1 MLWRWLTGL
10 ILLVMASTA
19 QATPN
24 YNGYHN
30 VADCSSISGWAWDA
44 NKRTQ
49 PINVDIYDG
58 STLISTLP
66 AATFDQGLL
75 NWGFGDGRHAFS
87 IATPASLLDG
97 KWHLITVKYGG
108 TQTNLN
114 STPIALSCI
123 APGVATPN
131 YNGYHNVADCSSISG
146 WAWDANKRTQPINV
160 DIYDGSTLISTLPAA
175 TFDQGLLNWGFGD
188 GRHAF
193 SIATPASLL
202 DGKWHLITV
211 KYGGTQT
218 ALNNSPR
225 AINACTAAAQAK
237 VYYIHAD
244 QLDTPRVITDTA
256 GNVVWQW
263 DNVDP
268 FGNNMANENPSGLG
282 AFKFDL
288 RFPGQVADRE
298 TNTFY
303 NTYRDAYDS
312 ASGRYTQFDPIGLR
326 GGINGYVYVL
336 NNPLRYTD
344 PTGLLVP
351 LVIPGICAAGGC
363 EAIIVA
369 GGIMMSTPGGK
380 AIKSIA
386 QKIKE
391 LCTPDDKDPCD
402 EQQELE
408 EAAAVNTLV
417 TGRMVAA

>member
-19 QATPN
+19 Q
-24 YNGYHN
+24 
-30 VADCSSISGWAWDA
+30 
-44 NKRTQ
+44 
-49 PINVDIYDG
+49 
-58 STLISTLP
+58 
-66 AATFDQGLL
+66 
-75 NWGFGDGRHAFS
+75 
-87 IATPASLLDG
+87 
-97 KWHLITVKYGG
+97 
-108 TQTNLN
+108 
-114 STPIALSCI
+114 
-123 APGVATPN
+123 ATPN

-268 FGNNMANENPSGLG
+268 FGNNMANENPAG
-282 AFKFDL
+282 AGAYTFNL
-288 RFPGQVADRE
+288 RFPGQYFDKE
-298 TNTFY
+298 TNTHY
-303 NTYRDAYDS
+303 NYFRDYDP
-312 ASGRYTQFDPIGLR
+312 ATGRYVESDLIGLW
-326 GGINGYVYVL
+326 GGINTYTYV
-336 NNPLRYTD
+336 NGNPLRWDDPLGLRPPSVVPTVIGTSAAQQNALVAQNISNPHQFYELVKNNGAWDYKQYGRDLQNFGNYNFGVVAAATGLFNLQTILQQAGRAQCTAGTSNPNWGDPKNGPPYGDD
-344 PTGLLVP
+344 PTDQSWITEGWNDYQTGMYGNPRSPRAFGLAP
-351 LVIPGICAAGGC
+351 
-363 EAIIVA
+363 
-369 GGIMMSTPGGK
+369 
-380 AIKSIA
+380 
-386 QKIKE
+386 
-391 LCTPDDKDPCD
+391 
-402 EQQELE
+402 
-408 EAAAVNTLV
+408 AAASFYSNNIQTPLLYCSSNTQCW
-417 TGRMVAA
+417 